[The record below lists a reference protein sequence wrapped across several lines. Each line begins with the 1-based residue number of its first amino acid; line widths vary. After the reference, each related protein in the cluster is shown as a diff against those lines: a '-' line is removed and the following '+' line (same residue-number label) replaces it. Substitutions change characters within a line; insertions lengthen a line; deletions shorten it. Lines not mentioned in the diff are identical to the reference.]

1 VIEKGNQMKTYAEI
15 EWILNRHLDDVRKR
29 LLKDLTPKNGQPK
42 KMKGNCFFPIEWSK
56 ISKTE
61 KGTDGFGGP
70 AVINP
75 FLLNVYYY
83 DNYTISDPTH
93 YYQVD
98 LRKAVKGIIEGHEMG
113 KNGLINEDAKPI
125 LKSVSAALRHLAD
138 KLDDALER
146 K

>member
-1 VIEKGNQMKTYAEI
+1 MKTYAEI
-15 EWILNRHLDDVRKR
+15 EWILNRHLDEVSK
-29 LLKDLTPKNGQPK
+29 KNGNPK
-42 KMKGNCFFPIEWSK
+42 KMKGDCFFPIEWSK
-56 ISKTE
+56 IGETE

-70 AVINP
+70 TVTNP

-83 DNYTISDPTH
+83 DPYTISDPTY

-98 LRKAVKGIIEGHEMG
+98 LRKAVKGMIEGHELG
-113 KNGLINEDAKPI
+113 KNGLIQEDAKPI
-125 LKSVSAALRHLAD
+125 LKSTSAALRHLAD

>member
-1 VIEKGNQMKTYAEI
+1 MKTYAEI

-125 LKSVSAALRHLAD
+125 FKSVAAALRHLAD